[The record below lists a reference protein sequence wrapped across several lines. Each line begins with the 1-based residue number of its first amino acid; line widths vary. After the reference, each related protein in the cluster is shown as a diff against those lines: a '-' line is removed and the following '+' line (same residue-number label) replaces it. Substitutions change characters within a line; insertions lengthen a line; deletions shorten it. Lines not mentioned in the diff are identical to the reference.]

1 VESTPGHGSTFTLYL
16 PRVFVA
22 SAEEG
27 RPGLP
32 AVPPPAS
39 SGPIIEEARAA
50 LMSPGRGE
58 LQDDRHALRTG
69 DQVLLIIADD
79 LTLAGEL
86 VQAAHGRGLKA
97 LVALGG
103 VDGLSL
109 ARAYRPDA
117 IALDMDTPSVEGWS
131 FFDRLK
137 RDPRIRHVPLLLL
150 GSPIDRREAR
160 RRGAFAAIHKPSQAR
175 ELVAAIDRLSAFLD
189 RPRRRLALCEAD
201 ETERRAVQ
209 ALLWG
214 EDLEIAA
221 VGSATELL
229 QLLDHSRFDC
239 VALDPALPE
248 QDAGR
253 LVAALE
259 SHPALADTPML
270 LFGHLVEDGE
280 LVATF
285 ERSRLLVRPVR
296 SVEDLLAESSA
307 ILHRKEE
314 RREKRE
320 SSGLLAGLPEADP
333 ILVGNKV
340 LVVDDDMRNIFAL
353 TSMLERH
360 GAVVLHAEDGRR
372 GIEILRQNPDT
383 HAVLMDIMMPEM
395 DGYETMREI
404 RRLAGFETLPI
415 IALTAN
421 AMKGDRERCLE
432 AGASDY
438 VAKPVEVD
446 RLLGML
452 RLWLYRKEVAGGGEA
467 DSPPPGSNGR
477 PSAAAPD

>member
-1 VESTPGHGSTFTLYL
+1 
-16 PRVFVA
+16 
-22 SAEEG
+22 
-27 RPGLP
+27 
-32 AVPPPAS
+32 
-39 SGPIIEEARAA
+39 
-50 LMSPGRGE
+50 MSPGLGE

-69 DQVLLIIADD
+69 DQVLLIIAND
-79 LTLAGEL
+79 LDLAREL
-86 VQAAHGRGLKA
+86 VQVAHGRGLKA

-109 ARAYRPDA
+109 GRAYRPDA
-117 IALDMDTPSVEGWS
+117 IALDMETPMVEGWS

-137 RDPRIRHVPLLLL
+137 RDSRIRHVPVLLL
-150 GSPIDRREAR
+150 GAPIDRREAR
-160 RRGAFAAIHKPSQAR
+160 RRGAFSVLGKPAQR
-175 ELVAAIDRLSAFLD
+175 PDLVAAIDRLAAFLEQ
-189 RPRRRLALCEAD
+189 PWRRLILCEAD
-201 ETERRAVQ
+201 ETERRAIQ

-214 EDLEIAA
+214 EDLEITA
-221 VGSATELL
+221 VPSATELL
-229 QLLDHSRFDC
+229 QVLEHSRFDC
-239 VALDPALPE
+239 VALDPAPPD
-248 QDAGR
+248 QDTGR

-259 SHPALADTPML
+259 SHPALADTPIL
-270 LFGHLVEDGE
+270 LYGPRLGDHE
-280 LVATF
+280 LVAAW
-285 ERSRLLVRPVR
+285 ERSQLLIRPVR
-296 SVEDLLAESSA
+296 SVEELLAESAA

-320 SSGLLAGLPEADP
+320 ASGLLERLPETDP

-383 HAVLMDIMMPEM
+383 NAVLMDIMMPEM

-404 RRLAGFETLPI
+404 RRLPGFESLPI

-421 AMKGDRERCLE
+421 AMKGDRERCLD

-452 RLWLYRKEVAGGGEA
+452 RLWLYRKEVAASAEA
-467 DSPPPGSNGR
+467 PESAAPPGSNGR
-477 PSAAAPD
+477 SSARAPE

>member
-1 VESTPGHGSTFTLYL
+1 M
-16 PRVFVA
+16 
-22 SAEEG
+22 
-27 RPGLP
+27 
-32 AVPPPAS
+32 
-39 SGPIIEEARAA
+39 PIIEEARAA
-50 LMSPGRGE
+50 LMSPEVGE

-69 DQVLLIIADD
+69 DQVLLVIAND
-79 LTLAGEL
+79 LVLSAEL

-117 IALDMDTPSVEGWS
+117 IALDMDTPMVEGWA

-137 RDPRIRHVPLLLL
+137 RDTRIRHVPILLLADA
-150 GSPIDRREAR
+150 IDRREAR
-160 RRGAFAAIHKPSQAR
+160 RRGAFAALGKPALAR
-175 ELVAAIDRLSAFLD
+175 ELVAAIDRLSAFLEQ
-189 RPRRRLALCEAD
+189 PWRRLVLCEAD
-201 ETERRAVQ
+201 ETERRAIQ

-214 EDLEIAA
+214 EDLEISTVSSAA
-221 VGSATELL
+221 ELL
-229 QLLDHSRFDC
+229 QVLDQSRFDC
-239 VALDPALPE
+239 VALDPALPDE
-248 QDAGR
+248 DMGR
-253 LVAALE
+253 LIAKLA
-259 SHPALADTPML
+259 SHPALADTPIL
-270 LFGHLVEDGE
+270 LYGPRLVDADM
-280 LVATF
+280 VAAW

-314 RREKRE
+314 RREQRTGAAVFD
-320 SSGLLAGLPEADP
+320 GLSETDP
-333 ILVGNKV
+333 ILGGTKV

-372 GIEILRQNPDT
+372 GIEVLRENPDT
-383 HAVLMDIMMPEM
+383 SAVLMDIMMPEM

-404 RRLAGFETLPI
+404 RRLPGFEALPI

-452 RLWLYRKEVAGGGEA
+452 RLWLYRKEVATSAAESA
-467 DSPPPGSNGR
+467 VPGSNGR
-477 PSAAAPD
+477 PAATPD